1 MASSAPRGNES
12 WISKPSDTSFL
23 PIGQR
28 VQTTTNPIL
37 GNINS
42 CALTPPRASS
52 PAPRA
57 NATSQ
62 VLTGSSLLTSTE
74 LVSSPPP
81 YLSEPLFGSTP
92 STVLGGLVRSS
103 NPPTPSD
110 DILYDSSTTQVLSYS
125 TSLIPPMTQRS
136 TPPAALGASKP
147 TVALTPSKASY
158 TANLSLSCPFSLCV
172 PSPSQVY
179 HVYTEVPPGSSSRP
193 LMPNLPLSSLP
204 SPAYSGS
211 LYPSAFFFIASS
223 GPLCLRLRFYLYTKT
238 PIATPRPLYLHRS
251 PLCLPVYIY
260 SREAFGTF
268 DFRVFIV

>member
-74 LVSSPPP
+74 LVSSPPL

-92 STVLGGLVRSS
+92 STVLGGCVRSS

-158 TANLSLSCPFSLCV
+158 TANLSAPCSLSLCV
-172 PSPSQVY
+172 PSPTQVY
-179 HVYTEVPPGSSSRP
+179 HVYTEDPNVYTKVRP
-193 LMPNLPLSSLP
+193 LMPNLPLSSLL

-211 LYPSAFFFIASS
+211 PVLLPFFIASS
-223 GPLCLRLRFYLYTKT
+223 GPLCLRLRFYC
-238 PIATPRPLYLHRS
+238 TPRRL
-251 PLCLPVYIY
+251 
-260 SREAFGTF
+260 
-268 DFRVFIV
+268 

>member
-23 PIGQR
+23 PIGQK
-28 VQTTTNPIL
+28 VQTTTNPIP

-42 CALTPPRASS
+42 CALTQPRASS

-74 LVSSPPP
+74 LVSSPPL
-81 YLSEPLFGSTP
+81 YLSEPLFGSIP

-103 NPPTPSD
+103 NPPMPSD

-125 TSLIPPMTQRS
+125 TSLIPPMTRRS
-136 TPPAALGASKP
+136 TPPAVLGASKP

-158 TANLSLSCPFSLCV
+158 TANLSLPCPFSLCV

-179 HVYTEVPPGSSSRP
+179 HVYTEDPQVRP
-193 LMPNLPLSSLP
+193 LVLSCLTSPCHP
-204 SPAYSGS
+204 SPR
-211 LYPSAFFFIASS
+211 LRTQDPCTPPPFFIASS

-268 DFRVFIV
+268 DFRVFIA

>member
-42 CALTPPRASS
+42 CALTQPRASS
-52 PAPRA
+52 PAPWA

-74 LVSSPPP
+74 LVSSPPL
-81 YLSEPLFGSTP
+81 YLSEPLFGSIP

-103 NPPTPSD
+103 NLPTPSD
-110 DILYDSSTTQVLSYS
+110 DMLYDSSTTQVLSYS
-125 TSLIPPMTQRS
+125 TSLIPPMTRRS
-136 TPPAALGASKP
+136 TPPAVLGASKP

-158 TANLSLSCPFSLCV
+158 TANLSLPCPFSLCV

-179 HVYTEVPPGSSSRP
+179 HVYTEDPQVRP

-211 LYPSAFFFIASS
+211 PVLL
-223 GPLCLRLRFYLYTKT
+223 PLFYCLLRTAMSTAKILLYTKT
-238 PIATPRPLYLHRS
+238 PIATPKTTVSTPESIMPTSLYLQPRGFRDIR
-251 PLCLPVYIY
+251 LPC
-260 SREAFGTF
+260 FL
-268 DFRVFIV
+268 